1 MSPFSCLFLLLIVN
15 IKIGIMN
22 TDNLG
27 VIAHNTWRIL
37 ARNRIFQIYFLG
49 AFAGIVFFSSDGAE

>member
-1 MSPFSCLFLLLIVN
+1 
-15 IKIGIMN
+15 MN

-49 AFAGIVFFSSDGAE
+49 EAVRKLN

>member
-1 MSPFSCLFLLLIVN
+1 
-15 IKIGIMN
+15 MN